1 MWISLW
7 KSLKNLPG
15 FLVVQLLEA
24 PVYILHGGEKESGA
38 AEGDTGDGGSV
49 SGAVLF
55 PELTGDAPGKGC
67 ECKYMGGCKSSLP
80 AREQLCSNAE
90 DAYRIEN
97 ACEADGAGSEKRHGA
112 DVEINHKDSSRF
124 SFSFFLCFKKR
135 RRELQNR
142 ADVAKATP
150 QASISPSGVL
160 SGSVNCFAAVGRIIP

>member
-1 MWISLW
+1 MWTSLW
-7 KSLKNLPG
+7 KSLKNPFG
-15 FLVVQLLEA
+15 FLVAQLFEA
-24 PVYILHGGEKESGA
+24 PVYIFHRGEEKSGT

-49 SGAVLF
+49 AGAVF
-55 PELTGDAPGKGC
+55 AAQLTGDAPGKGC

-90 DAYRIEN
+90 DAYRIES
-97 ACEADGAGSEKRHGA
+97 ADEADDAGGEKRYGA
-112 DVEINHKDSSRF
+112 DVEINHKDFSRF

-160 SGSVNCFAAVGRIIP
+160 SGSVNCSAAVGRIIP